1 MHTKTG
7 QVASF
12 ILLTGLIPT
21 AVFAKSGAIQ
31 LENGVDITP
40 EVTIDYSSN
49 DNLLF
54 AENNELDA
62 QETIVTTAATAEL
75 TSGRTEYALSY
86 ESRWGFFDNS
96 STDDYDDHFLRFGI
110 KTVASGND
118 ELGASFFYQRL
129 HERRG
134 EGISQGFGADLPEPV
149 EYDFSGVD
157 VNWIYSISAERIW
170 LESALSYNEKSYQN
184 QPELTIGRDINTLKL
199 QSSLF
204 WRTGKGSSV
213 FINGSYTDFD
223 YQGEEPNT
231 LTRDSEEYR
240 ALLGIRWARGDLG
253 AGSIGVGYQ
262 NKQFATDLREDFSG
276 LSWSAGMEWN
286 PFPRL
291 KLSLD
296 STRASVEPPLNG
308 DYIRQILHIIESDYE
323 ISEQLIA
330 GFNFRYLDQAFIGIE
345 RNEDT
350 TTYGVD
356 LAYQFRSNII
366 VTVYYNRQDK
376 DSDLA
381 GFSYEQNVVGLQV
394 KLGLK

>member
-1 MHTKTG
+1 MHTKLG
-7 QVASF
+7 QTASLL
-12 ILLTGLIPT
+12 LLTGFVPT

-40 EVTIDYSSN
+40 EVTIDYSHN

-54 AENNELDA
+54 AETDELDA

-75 TSGRTEYALSY
+75 KRGRTDYALSY
-86 ESRWGFFDNS
+86 ESRWGFFDGS
-96 STDDYDDHFLRFGI
+96 STDDYDDHFLRLDMT
-110 KTVASGND
+110 TVASDND
-118 ELGASFFYQRL
+118 ELSAGFYFQRL

-134 EGISQGFGADLPEPV
+134 EGISQGFGADLPEPI
-149 EYDFSGVD
+149 EYNTAGLD
-157 VNWIYSISAERIW
+157 VNWVYSISAERIW
-170 LESALSYNEKSYQN
+170 LESAVNYNQKSYQN
-184 QPELTIGRDINTLKL
+184 QPDLTIGRDINTLKL
-199 QSSLF
+199 QSALF

-223 YQGEEPNT
+223 YQDEDPAA

-253 AGSIGVGYQ
+253 AGSVGVGYQ
-262 NKQFATDLREDFSG
+262 SKQFATDEREEFSG

-291 KLSLD
+291 SLSLD
-296 STRASVEPPLNG
+296 STRASVEPPLDG
-308 DYIRQILHIIESDYE
+308 DFIRQVLHIIESDYE

-330 GFNFRYLDQAFIGIE
+330 GINFRYLDQTFFGIE

-356 LAYQFRSNII
+356 LAYKFRSNIL

-376 DSDLA
+376 ESSLA
-381 GFSYEQNVVGLQV
+381 GFSFEQNVVGLQV

>member
-1 MHTKTG
+1 MHTKSG
-7 QVASF
+7 QVASLL
-12 ILLTGLIPT
+12 LLTGLIPT
-21 AVFAKSGAIQ
+21 TVFAKSGAIQ

-40 EVTIDYSSN
+40 EVTLDYSHN

-54 AENNELDA
+54 AETDELEA

-75 TSGRTEYALSY
+75 IRGRTEYVLSY

-96 STDDYDDHFLRFGI
+96 STDDYDDHFLRFDI
-110 KTVASGND
+110 KTVASDND

-134 EGISQGFGADLPEPV
+134 EGISQSFGADLPEPI
-149 EYDFSGVD
+149 EYDFAGVD
-157 VNWIYSISAERIW
+157 VNWVYSISSERIW
-170 LESALSYNEKSYQN
+170 LESAFNYNEKSYQN
-184 QPELTIGRDINTLKL
+184 QPDLTIGRDINTLKL
-199 QSSLF
+199 QSALF

-223 YQGEEPNT
+223 YQGEDPNV

-262 NKQFATDLREDFSG
+262 NKQFATDQREEFSG

-296 STRASVEPPLNG
+296 STRASVEPPLDG
-308 DYIRQILHIIESDYE
+308 DFIRQVLHIVESDYE
-323 ISEQLIA
+323 ISEQLMA
-330 GFNFRYLDQAFIGIE
+330 GINFRYLDQTFFGIE

-350 TTYGVD
+350 TIYGVD
-356 LAYQFRSNII
+356 LAYKFRSNII
-366 VTVYYNRQDK
+366 LTVYYNRQDK
-376 DSDLA
+376 ESSLA

>member
-1 MHTKTG
+1 MHTKSG
-7 QVASF
+7 QVASLL
-12 ILLTGLIPT
+12 LLTGLIPT
-21 AVFAKSGAIQ
+21 TVFAKSGAIQ

-40 EVTIDYSSN
+40 EVTLDYSHN

-54 AENNELDA
+54 AETDELEA

-75 TSGRTEYALSY
+75 IRGRTEYVLSY

-96 STDDYDDHFLRFGI
+96 STDDYDDHFLRFDM
-110 KTVASGND
+110 KTVASDND

-134 EGISQGFGADLPEPV
+134 EGISQSFGADLPEPI
-149 EYDFSGVD
+149 EYDFAGVD
-157 VNWIYSISAERIW
+157 VNWVYSISSERIW
-170 LESALSYNEKSYQN
+170 LESAFNYNEKSYQN
-184 QPELTIGRDINTLKL
+184 QPDLTIGRDINTLKL
-199 QSSLF
+199 QSALF

-223 YQGEEPNT
+223 YQGEDPNA

-262 NKQFATDLREDFSG
+262 NKQFATDQREEFSG

-296 STRASVEPPLNG
+296 STRASVEPPLDG
-308 DYIRQILHIIESDYE
+308 DFIRQVLHIVESDYE
-323 ISEQLIA
+323 ISEQLMA
-330 GFNFRYLDQAFIGIE
+330 GINFRYLDQTFFGIE

-350 TTYGVD
+350 TIYGVD
-356 LAYQFRSNII
+356 LAYKFRSNII
-366 VTVYYNRQDK
+366 LTVYYNRQDK
-376 DSDLA
+376 ESSLA

>member
-1 MHTKTG
+1 MHTKSG
-7 QVASF
+7 QVASLL
-12 ILLTGLIPT
+12 LLTGLIPT
-21 AVFAKSGAIQ
+21 TVFAKSGAIQ

-40 EVTIDYSSN
+40 EVTLDYSHN

-54 AENNELDA
+54 AETDELEA

-75 TSGRTEYALSY
+75 IRGRTEYVLSY

-96 STDDYDDHFLRFGI
+96 STDDYDDHFLRFDI
-110 KTVASGND
+110 KTVASDND

-134 EGISQGFGADLPEPV
+134 EGISQSFGADLPEPI
-149 EYDFSGVD
+149 EYDFAGVD
-157 VNWIYSISAERIW
+157 VNWVYSISAERIW
-170 LESALSYNEKSYQN
+170 LESAFNYNEKSYQN
-184 QPELTIGRDINTLKL
+184 QPDLTIGRDINTLKL
-199 QSSLF
+199 QSALF

-223 YQGEEPNT
+223 YQGEDPNT
-231 LTRDSEEYR
+231 LTRDSEEFR

-262 NKQFATDLREDFSG
+262 NKQFATDQREEFSG

-296 STRASVEPPLNG
+296 STRASVEPPLDG
-308 DYIRQILHIIESDYE
+308 DFIRQVLHIVESDYE
-323 ISEQLIA
+323 ISEQLMA
-330 GFNFRYLDQAFIGIE
+330 GINFRYLDQAFFGIE

-356 LAYQFRSNII
+356 LAYKFRSNII
-366 VTVYYNRQDK
+366 LTVYYNRQDK
-376 DSDLA
+376 ESSLA